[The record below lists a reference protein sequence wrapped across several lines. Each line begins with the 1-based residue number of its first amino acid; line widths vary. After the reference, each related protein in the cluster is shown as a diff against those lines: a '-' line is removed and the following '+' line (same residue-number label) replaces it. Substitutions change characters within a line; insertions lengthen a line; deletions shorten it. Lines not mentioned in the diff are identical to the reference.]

1 MKYLNSLLILFFI
14 CFLFQSCDK
23 GDDET
28 LPPPSEAPQQPS
40 LARRTVLLY
49 CIAQNDMGLRDNS
62 GRSAW
67 ENDSLEC
74 VVAATHIP
82 DTDRCLIYV
91 DDKHLPRIY
100 EISAKDGIKLVHRWD
115 ADYYSTHP
123 DQMYDVL
130 SYVRQNYQSEEYG
143 FIAWSH
149 SDGWIP
155 SSGST
160 LGARSFG
167 IDVGPDGHMNS
178 NKDKDG
184 NLGSQMNIADI
195 SKAMER
201 ANIKFKFILF
211 DTCLMQCIE
220 TLYELRHVAEYII
233 GAPVQIPYDGGYYTH
248 LIQNGFFEADVATIA
263 KTYFQDVTTMTS
275 VYSDFGISISVVKT
289 SALDSLAAITS
300 RVLAPI
306 DWTVRRPDMTSVT
319 HYYKYASMYYYRP
332 HYYDFKDAMRHMVS
346 EADFLRFEQILEEA
360 IVYYNAT
367 PQIWVGPGYY
377 DYVNI
382 EVDRCCGISMFVPQD
397 VYDKN
402 ASICNIGNHN
412 ENFKSTAW
420 AKAIGKQ

>member
-1 MKYLNSLLILFFI
+1 MKYLNSLLILFFT

-28 LPPPSEAPQQPS
+28 LPPPSEVPQQPS

-149 SDGWIP
+149 SDGWIHRQAVR
-155 SSGST
+155 
-160 LGARSFG
+160 LA
-167 IDVGPDGHMNS
+167 
-178 NKDKDG
+178 
-184 NLGSQMNIADI
+184 
-195 SKAMER
+195 
-201 ANIKFKFILF
+201 
-211 DTCLMQCIE
+211 
-220 TLYELRHVAEYII
+220 HV
-233 GAPVQIPYDGGYYTH
+233 H
-248 LIQNGFFEADVATIA
+248 LAL
-263 KTYFQDVTTMTS
+263 
-275 VYSDFGISISVVKT
+275 T
-289 SALDSLAAITS
+289 SA
-300 RVLAPI
+300 R
-306 DWTVRRPDMTSVT
+306 M
-319 HYYKYASMYYYRP
+319 
-332 HYYDFKDAMRHMVS
+332 
-346 EADFLRFEQILEEA
+346 
-360 IVYYNAT
+360 AT
-367 PQIWVGPGYY
+367 
-377 DYVNI
+377 
-382 EVDRCCGISMFVPQD
+382 
-397 VYDKN
+397 
-402 ASICNIGNHN
+402 
-412 ENFKSTAW
+412 
-420 AKAIGKQ
+420 